1 MKMRLQHLTSILLRV
16 GIPVLVVAIALGGWA
31 YWRKSNE
38 TPLEQRYQLEEIA
51 YGDVTQTVSANGT
64 LNPVVMVNVGT
75 QVSGTVKKLY
85 ADPNDKALE

>member
-1 MKMRLQHLTSILLRV
+1 MMIRMQHLTSILVRV
-16 GIPVLVVAIALGGWA
+16 GIPVLGVAIALGGWA

-38 TPLEQRYQLEEIA
+38 PAIDQRYQLEEIA

-75 QVSGTVKKLY
+75 QVSGTVKKL
-85 ADPNDKALE
+85 